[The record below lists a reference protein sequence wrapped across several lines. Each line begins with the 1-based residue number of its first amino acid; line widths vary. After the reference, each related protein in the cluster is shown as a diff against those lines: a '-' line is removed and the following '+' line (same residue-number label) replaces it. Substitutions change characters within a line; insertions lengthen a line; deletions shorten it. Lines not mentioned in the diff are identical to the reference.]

1 MLTACHK
8 QLLFNDKVEYMIFRS
23 GSLGIFLKTILF
35 PLIKKFQGLLGPN
48 FRHNIKH
55 ETRNTRNTNRLYLEV
70 FLRIEDMN
78 DLQEPC
84 KESRKEESEDGEGGG
99 SGSIVIRP
107 WFWC

>member
-55 ETRNTRNTNRLYLEV
+55 ETHVIHLMIYKSLAKKVGRRRA
-70 FLRIEDMN
+70 RMK
-78 DLQEPC
+78 
-84 KESRKEESEDGEGGG
+84 KEALVGALIIYST
-99 SGSIVIRP
+99 
-107 WFWC
+107 